1 MIVLMRAGL
10 VSAVRQSL
18 FTLVLAAVTVWTFRE
33 QSSLA
38 SWPADCTKNCIALG
52 LGLADLLTAAA
63 VVATSN
69 NAVHATEKNLAQ
81 AAALTSTLRTQE
93 VLTRLLVM
101 LVLAAAA
108 SAVATISG
116 PPTWISAMGDRLAP
130 LVWSSVLSVA
140 FAFFCGYRAER
151 HHRSASVNSGS
162 PRRHLECF

>member
-18 FTLVLAAVTVWTFRE
+18 FALILAAVTVWTFRE

-38 SWPADCTKNCIALG
+38 SWPTGCTKNCIALG

-69 NAVHATEKNLAQ
+69 NAVQANARNLAQ
-81 AAALTSTLRTQE
+81 AAAWTSTLRTQE

-108 SAVATISG
+108 CAVAIVSG

-130 LVWSSVLSVA
+130 LVWPSVLSVA
-140 FAFFCGYRAER
+140 FAFLAAIA
-151 HHRSASVNSGS
+151 RSASIAL
-162 PRRHLECF
+162 RQ

>member
-18 FTLVLAAVTVWTFRE
+18 FALILAAVTVWTFRE
-33 QSSLA
+33 RSSL
-38 SWPADCTKNCIALG
+38 ALG

-69 NAVHATEKNLAQ
+69 NAVHANARNLAQ
-81 AAALTSTLRTQE
+81 AAAWTSTLRTQE

-108 SAVATISG
+108 CAVAIVSG
-116 PPTWISAMGDRLAP
+116 PPTWISAMGDRLTP
-130 LVWSSVLSVA
+130 LFWPSVLSVA
-140 FAFFCGYRAER
+140 FAFFAAIA
-151 HHRSASVNSGS
+151 RSASIAL
-162 PRRHLECF
+162 RQ